1 VGINRVLLLLAVTG
15 MACVRVE
22 GGASLLVAT
31 RSWCAMF
38 ATRHVCRCAVETRE
52 DLQHTA
58 TSFNANLTRLATSC
72 NANATRLE
80 KILTCAFALGCATSR
95 WWCIPSQ
102 LKLSTQTCMLL
113 AYARKPAFMNYLHT
127 CTCVHAHQPFVF
139 GCGASGWQ
147 LPSS

>member
-1 VGINRVLLLLAVTG
+1 MGINRALLLFAVTG

-58 TSFNANLTRLATSC
+58 TSCNANLTRLETVQREC
-72 NANATRLE
+72 DTTRE
-80 KILTCAFALGCATSR
+80 NFDADGRAFALGCAH
-95 WWCIPSQ
+95 
-102 LKLSTQTCMLL
+102 
-113 AYARKPAFMNYLHT
+113 AA
-127 CTCVHAHQPFVF
+127 CVRT
-139 GCGASGWQ
+139 
-147 LPSS
+147 